1 MEKLLPQCTD
11 YNGDTHPNAME
22 LKQQITDWIN
32 INNSLSRQNLLQW
45 QEVQEQLFPTMVP
58 THAEWHNIND
68 IVNVLELLRKYNS
81 PNHAFSLML
90 VGLTLQVRTCLMEQ
104 ARQAAAEGVGLTL
117 QVRTCLMRK
126 HCIELHSMAWCM
138 LSSPKDCHLSLS
150 TT

>member
-1 MEKLLPQCTD
+1 MSDDIYLYPLEKLLPQCTD

-90 VGLTLQVRTCLMEQ
+90 VGLTLQVRTCLM
-104 ARQAAAEGVGLTL
+104 
-117 QVRTCLMRK
+117 RK

-150 TT
+150 TTK